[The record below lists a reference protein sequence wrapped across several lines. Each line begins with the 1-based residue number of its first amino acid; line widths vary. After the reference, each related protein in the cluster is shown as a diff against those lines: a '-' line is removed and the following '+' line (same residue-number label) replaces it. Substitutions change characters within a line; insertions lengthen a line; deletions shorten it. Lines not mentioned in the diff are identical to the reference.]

1 MNKLTAAV
9 LLFALAGAAAAQQ
22 KETPKKAPPAKPA
35 AAAPAKPAAKPA
47 PKPVQKPAP
56 EAAKPDPA
64 AQALARL
71 QEWDAKLQSLKAS
84 FTQEVNFKEAGLKQ
98 HIEGT
103 LAYSK
108 PNLLRI
114 EHLKPAAQL
123 VVTDKTDIWV
133 YKPAD
138 SQAVR
143 TSWNAWRR
151 TQDQNFAGL
160 LDFGN
165 YASLA
170 ARNNASVAGGTDGK
184 PLTLT
189 FTPKAGAA
197 YTLALTLDA
206 DYFPVGAELT
216 VDNTVITTR
225 LAAVERNAKVDEA
238 LFKFSPPKGTEV
250 LQFKD

>member
-1 MNKLTAAV
+1 MNKLMTAV

-22 KETPKKAPPAKPA
+22 KETPKKAAPAKPA
-35 AAAPAKPAAKPA
+35 AAAPAKPPA
-47 PKPVQKPAP
+47 RPA
-56 EAAKPDPA
+56 EKPA
-64 AQALARL
+64 AQAAKAPKADPAADALARL
-71 QEWDAKLQSLKAS
+71 KEWDEKLQSLKAS

-108 PNLLRI
+108 PDLLRI

-123 VVTDKTDIWV
+123 VVTDKKDIWV
-133 YKPAD
+133 HKPAD
-138 SQAVR
+138 NQAVR
-143 TSWNAWRR
+143 TSWEAWRR

-170 ARNNASVAGGTDGK
+170 ARNNAVLGGGTEGK
-184 PLTLT
+184 PLVLT
-189 FTPKAGAA
+189 FTPKSGAA
-197 YTLALTLDA
+197 YSLSLTLDA
-206 DYFPVGAELT
+206 EYFPTGAELT
-216 VDNTVITTR
+216 VDGTVISTR
-225 LAAVERNAKVDEA
+225 LSAVERNAEVAPE
-238 LFKFSPPKGTEV
+238 LFKFAPPKGTEV